1 MRGERME
8 RRIPSFGRTAGLR
21 RMPAEAPLP
30 SALENGVNLQQ
41 LRSVRETARQHYNLT
56 DVAHALHTTQ
66 PGVSRQIRELEDELG
81 ITLFQRVGKRLVG
94 LTAPGERVLPIV
106 ERLLHSTEQLRRVGS
121 DYASERGGILTVAST
136 HSQSRYALPPAVRDF
151 RAEHPD
157 VQLQLRQGSPQ
168 QVARWLLDGEADIGI
183 ATEALAR
190 HAALAT
196 MPCYRWTHLVLVPPG
211 HPLEQPVGTPLTL
224 QQLAAYPLVS
234 YEAGFTGRSQIDAAF
249 DAAGLKPHFALVA
262 MDADVIKTYVS
273 LGLGVGIVAAVAY
286 QAERDAPLIALDARH
301 LFAANVTRVA
311 LRRQAQLRDVDF
323 DFIRTFA
330 PPLTREVVQ
339 SALRADAAAA
349 G

>member
-1 MRGERME
+1 
-8 RRIPSFGRTAGLR
+8 
-21 RMPAEAPLP
+21 
-30 SALENGVNLQQ
+30 
-41 LRSVRETARQHYNLT
+41 
-56 DVAHALHTTQ
+56 
-66 PGVSRQIRELEDELG
+66 
-81 ITLFQRVGKRLVG
+81 
-94 LTAPGERVLPIV
+94 VLPIV

-151 RAEHPD
+151 RAQHPD

-211 HPLEQPVGTPLTL
+211 HPLEQPVGTPVTL
-224 QQLAAYPLVS
+224 RQLAAYPLVS

-262 MDADVIKTYVS
+262 MDADVIKTYVA

-286 QAERDAPLIALDARH
+286 QAERDAPLVALDARH